1 MNWCITNET
10 KYINSILNLPY
21 IKELNKDNKIMCIK
35 IDGSR
40 ASGLENEESDYDL
53 TVLLDQAVENTDREF
68 RLRYSINGRKTHFY
82 LQGKDWFI
90 ANYDDFISYYIFLIG
105 GLLQHVNF
113 NANNIIYLNPIYK
126 KQVQKILKNKQ
137 IFYSQG
143 IYEISKNKDI
153 INDLYFNKENIRKDL
168 YPFFQSLKVLKCPSE
183 LIPTKE
189 QLLKYK
195 GQRCEIEDQKEQFL
209 FFNKALE
216 YLENNHMLND
226 HTEQLKEIFK

>member
-40 ASGLENEESDYDL
+40 ASGLENEKSDYDL
-53 TVLLDQAVENTDREF
+53 TVLLDQMVENTDREF
-68 RLRYSINGRKTHFY
+68 RLRYSIDGRKTHFY
-82 LQGKDWFI
+82 LQGKDWFM
-90 ANYDDFISYYIFLIG
+90 ASYDDFLSYYIFLIG

-113 NANNIIYLNPIYK
+113 NTNNIIYLNPSYEE
-126 KQVQKILKNKQ
+126 QVQKILENKQ

-143 IYEISKNKDI
+143 VYEIYKNKDI
-153 INDLYFNKENIRKDL
+153 INNLYFNTENIRKDL
-168 YPFFQSLKVLKCPSE
+168 YPFFQSLNALKCPSE
-183 LIPTKE
+183 LIPTRE
-189 QLLKYK
+189 QLLRYK
-195 GQRCEIEDQKEQFL
+195 GQICSIEDQKEQFL

-216 YLENNHMLND
+216 YLENNNMLYNYI
-226 HTEQLKEIFK
+226 EQLKRMFK

>member
-1 MNWCITNET
+1 MSWCITNEN

-40 ASGLENEESDYDL
+40 ASGLENEKSDYDL
-53 TVLLDQAVENTDREF
+53 TVLLDQDVKNTDREF
-68 RLRYSINGRKTHFY
+68 RLRYFINGRKTHFY

-90 ANYDDFISYYIFLIG
+90 ANYDDFLSYYIFLIG

-113 NANNIIYLNPIYK
+113 STNNIIYLNPIYEE
-126 KQVQKILKNKQ
+126 QVQKILKNKNL
-137 IFYSQG
+137 FYLQG
-143 IYEISKNKDI
+143 IYEVYKNKDI

-168 YPFFQSLKVLKCPSE
+168 YPFFQSLNVLKCPNK

-189 QLLKYK
+189 QLLRYK
-195 GQRCEIEDQKEQFL
+195 GQRCSIEDQKEQFL

-216 YLENNHMLND
+216 YLENNNMLYD
-226 HTEQLKEIFK
+226 YTEQLKEMFK

>member
-1 MNWCITNET
+1 MSWCITNET

-40 ASGLENEESDYDL
+40 ASGLENEKSDYDL
-53 TVLLDQAVENTDREF
+53 TVLLDQNVKNTDREF

-82 LQGKDWFI
+82 LQGKDWFM
-90 ANYDDFISYYIFLIG
+90 ASYDDFLSYYIFLIG

-113 NANNIIYLNPIYK
+113 NTNNIIYLNPIYK
-126 KQVQKILKNKQ
+126 KQVQKILENKNL
-137 IFYSQG
+137 FYLQG
-143 IYEISKNKDI
+143 IYEIYKNKNI

-168 YPFFQSLKVLKCPSE
+168 YPFFQSLNALNCPSG

-189 QLLKYK
+189 QILRYK
-195 GQRCEIEDQKEQFL
+195 GQKCSIKDQEEQFSY
-209 FFNKALE
+209 FNKALK
-216 YLENNHMLND
+216 YLEDNNMLYD
-226 HTEQLKEIFK
+226 YTEQLKRLFK

>member
-1 MNWCITNET
+1 MSWCTTNET
-10 KYINSILNLPY
+10 KYINSILNLSY

-40 ASGLENEESDYDL
+40 ASGLENEKSDYDL
-53 TVLLDQAVENTDREF
+53 TILLDDAVKNTDREF
-68 RLRYSINGRKTHFY
+68 RLRYSIDERKTHFY
-82 LQGKDWFI
+82 LQGKDWF
-90 ANYDDFISYYIFLIG
+90 AASYDDFLSYYIFLIG
-105 GLLQHVNF
+105 GLLQYVNF
-113 NANNIIYLNPIYK
+113 NTNNIIYLNPFYK
-126 KQVQKILKNKQ
+126 EQVQKILENKE

-143 IYEISKNKDI
+143 VYEIYKNKDI

-168 YPFFQSLKVLKCPSE
+168 YPFFQSLNVLKCPSE

-195 GQRCEIEDQKEQFL
+195 GQKCSIEDQKEQFL

-216 YLENNHMLND
+216 YLEDNNIPYNYI
-226 HTEQLKEIFK
+226 EQLKELFK